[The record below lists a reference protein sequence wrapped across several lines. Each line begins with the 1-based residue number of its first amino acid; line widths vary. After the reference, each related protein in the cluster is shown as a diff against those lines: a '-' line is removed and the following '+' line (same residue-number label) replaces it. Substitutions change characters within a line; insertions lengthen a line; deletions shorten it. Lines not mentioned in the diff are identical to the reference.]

1 MEKTIRV
8 TDLQGNLLEATYP
21 KRAKGLVKHGR
32 ARFTDDHTICLTCPP
47 NRILEEKDM
56 NEQTTA
62 LEPIMEATVYNHPAS
77 LSPAEILEKIAEIQH
92 DNGHIYQALSAL
104 EKIPIN
110 ASGVPGAPEDVSGEA
125 KARAYA
131 EAVLVR
137 ETTQQKMLNFYTA
150 LYQKEVSSGFA
161 PDFGEVFTRIGEIQN
176 DAGHIY
182 GALSTLE
189 KIPLSVSNVA
199 GAPEDIAG
207 RAKAEAAIEIIR
219 CRETTN
225 KMLVDFNFTL
235 CQAQV

>member
-104 EKIPIN
+104 EKIPTI
-110 ASGVPGAPEDVSGEA
+110 APDAPGAPEDVAGQA
-125 KARAYA
+125 KAKAYA
-131 EAVLVR
+131 DTVRVR
-137 ETTQQKMLNFYTA
+137 ETTQQKLLGFYTT
-150 LYQKEVSSGFA
+150 LYQKGRASGFS
-161 PDFGEVFTRIGEIQN
+161 PDLGEILTRIGEIQN

-182 GALSTLE
+182 GAMSTLE
-189 KIPLSVSNVA
+189 KIPTAASHTP
-199 GAPEDIAG
+199 GAPEDVAG
-207 RAKAEAAIEIIR
+207 QAKARAAMEIIR

-225 KMLVDFNFTL
+225 QMLLDFYFTL
-235 CQAQV
+235 CQA